1 MIPDTLRSEL
11 ERTLGDRVQF
21 DIPLSRHTSLR
32 VGGPAGAIAAP
43 ADRDELAQLLEF
55 CSRHGIPHAVLGSGF
70 NAIAP
75 DSGFAGVVIRMNS
88 WRRLEAEAEGRLRAE
103 AGVSHAQITNF
114 CIERGLSGLEF
125 TCGIPGSVGG
135 WIAMN
140 AGIPEREMK
149 DVVLEV
155 EVMAANGA
163 APRALRRDELDFAYR
178 ALRGLS
184 DGAVILSAL
193 FDVRAGS
200 SGRVKAEV
208 ERLLAKRS
216 GAQPLN
222 RPSCGSV
229 FKNPP
234 GDFAGRLI
242 ESVGLKGRRIGGA
255 EISQLHANFI
265 TNLGGATAGDVQALI
280 EEAQK
285 QVYDATGIRL
295 LPEVRILGRTA

>member
-1 MIPDTLRSEL
+1 MIPDSVRGEL
-11 ERTLGDRVQF
+11 EQALGDRVQF
-21 DIPLSRHTSLR
+21 AVPLSRHTSLR

-43 ADRDELAQLLEF
+43 ADRDELARLLGL

-75 DSGFAGVVIRMNS
+75 DSGFDGVVIRMNS
-88 WRRLEAEAEGRLRAE
+88 WRRLEEEADGRLRAE
-103 AGVSHAQITNF
+103 SGVSHAQITNF
-114 CIERGLSGLEF
+114 CVERGLSGLEF
-125 TCGIPGSVGG
+125 ACGIPGSVGG

-140 AGIPEREMK
+140 AGIPEREVK
-149 DVVLEV
+149 DAVLEV
-155 EVMAANGA
+155 EVMEPNGTSQQH
-163 APRALRRDELDFAYR
+163 LRRDELDFTYR
-178 ALRGLS
+178 ALRGIA
-184 DGAVILSAL
+184 DGALVLSAL
-193 FDVRAGS
+193 FEVRAES
-200 SGRVKAEV
+200 PARVKAEV
-208 ERLLAKRS
+208 DRLLAKRS
-216 GAQPLN
+216 DAQPLN
-222 RPSCGSV
+222 QPSCGSV

-255 EISQLHANFI
+255 EISQVHANFI

-280 EEAQK
+280 AEAQQ

>member
-1 MIPDTLRSEL
+1 MISDSVRGEL
-11 ERTLGDRVQF
+11 ERALGDRVQF
-21 DIPLSRHTSLR
+21 AVPLSRHTSLR

-43 ADRDELAQLLEF
+43 ADRDELAQLLGI
-55 CSRHGIPHAVLGSGF
+55 CRGHGVPHAVLGSGF

-75 DSGFAGVVIRMNS
+75 DSGFDGVVIRMNS
-88 WRRLEAEAEGRLRAE
+88 WRRLEAESEGRLRAE
-103 AGVSHAQITNF
+103 SGVSHSQITNF
-114 CIERGLSGLEF
+114 CVEHGLTGLEF
-125 TCGIPGSVGG
+125 ACGIPGSVGG

-140 AGIPEREMK
+140 AGIPEHEVK

-155 EVMAANGA
+155 EVMEPDGT
-163 APRALRRDELDFAYR
+163 APRHLRRDELDFGYR
-178 ALRGLS
+178 ALRGLVA
-184 DGAVILSAL
+184 GTLIVSAL
-193 FDVRAGS
+193 FEVREDSPA
-200 SGRVKAEV
+200 RVKAEV

-216 GAQPLN
+216 DAQPLN

-242 ESVGLKGRRIGGA
+242 ESVGLKGRRVGGA
-255 EISQLHANFI
+255 EISRLHANFI
-265 TNLGGATAGDVQALI
+265 TNLGGATAGDVKALI

-295 LPEVRILGRTA
+295 LPEVRILGRTV